1 MKTICPHCHQ
11 NYDVPDDYLQQEV
24 TCEKCQKDFIV
35 TQAKNCPRCDAEN
48 PQQAFQCR
56 QCHAEFSITP
66 QEKSS
71 PGKKYKLPI
80 TIAVSVLAVVAGA
93 GILLFRPGKADLS
106 EQSIPVPAAEKQNTL
121 TVADGDITVGVSF
134 SEDEPEVINAPKESQ
149 KISNPVAPVHTIDVL
164 SPRDRAMLAA
174 EKERRE
180 TLSALVDKQDI
191 IRDLRANNQDHSF
204 DANIRRFSIEIEK
217 LQKAYRQ
224 RLFSLAGTKAHFHME
239 REFNEYLEKQTE
251 LAEVARK
258 RFQARNVMVSDS
270 SPAEKRAEAIEEYKQ
285 LGSVFT
291 ELLQEVN
298 VAGEKYDIGLAQII
312 KSVIL
317 ADMHDMKID
326 GYAKLDSKAGY
337 ITSDEQKEL
346 KSLRDRNSLTEEEK
360 SKLAELEK
368 KQQGTLSAEE
378 YRQYTDAKIW
388 DALSDEQR
396 TEFEKQEIASMNM
409 QEINEA
415 TSRKAPTSQGKKSP
429 AQTGTIYPITDVFG
443 KTHYLDKEQMA
454 RYQKH
459 LEMLRG
465 RGGKKAYQDFMKQGG
480 VAKFLE
486 EDNKK
491 YPPKQPAG
499 QGTSTADNSYQVPK
513 SDVPPP
519 PAYRPGKTANT
530 EKARP
535 QSLPAKEEAIII
547 PGKSDA
553 LYLLGLSALEKRQK
567 SEAFQFFQK
576 AEQEG
581 QTQAR
586 YFLAV
591 CYLRGIGV
599 PVDENRAIRYYL
611 ASEHSKNIPVVLEQ
625 AFIYDRQGNY
635 SNSFASYKR
644 AAENGIANAQ
654 FHLALCY
661 LNGNGTSENI
671 KTAREWLQKASDVG
685 YDRAKKK
692 LQELDSAS
700 QVKQ

>member
-1 MKTICPHCHQ
+1 MKTVCPHCLQ
-11 NYDVPDDYLQQEV
+11 QYDVPENYLQQEV
-24 TCEKCQKDFIV
+24 SCEKCRKDFIV
-35 TQAKNCPRCDAEN
+35 TLAKSCPHCNAEN

-66 QEKSS
+66 QEKCS

-80 TIAVSVLAVVAGA
+80 IITVSALAVVAGA
-93 GILLFRPGKADLS
+93 GILLFRPGKADLP
-106 EQSIPVPAAEKQNTL
+106 EQSIPAPTAVKQDTL
-121 TVADGDITVGVSF
+121 TVADGNITVGVSF

-149 KISNPVAPVHTIDVL
+149 KISKPVAPVQTADVL

-180 TLSALVDKQDI
+180 TLSELVDRQGI
-191 IRDLRANNQDHSF
+191 IRDLRANNQDNSF

-239 REFNEYLEKQTE
+239 HEFNDYLEKQTE

-258 RFQARNVMVSDS
+258 RLQAKNVMVSES
-270 SPAEKRAEAIEEYKQ
+270 SPEGKRAEAIEEYKQ
-285 LGSVFT
+285 LGSVFA
-291 ELLQEVN
+291 ELLRKAN
-298 VAGEKYDIGLAQII
+298 IAGEKYDVGLAQIARDA
-312 KSVIL
+312 IL
-317 ADMHDMKID
+317 ADMHNMKID
-326 GYAKLDSKAGY
+326 GYAKLDGKAGY
-337 ITSDEQKEL
+337 ITSEELKEL
-346 KSLRDRNSLTEEEK
+346 KSLRDKNSLTEEEK

-378 YRQYTDAKIW
+378 YRQYVEAKTW
-388 DALSDEQR
+388 DTLSEEQK
-396 TEFEKQEIASMNM
+396 TEYEKQEIASMTM
-409 QEINEA
+409 QKANEEA
-415 TSRKAPTSQGKKSP
+415 SRKAPTSQGKKSP
-429 AQTGTIYPITDVFG
+429 AQTGTTYPITDVFG

-499 QGTSTADNSYQVPK
+499 QGTSTTDNSYHVPK

-519 PAYRPGKTANT
+519 PAYRPGKTTNT
-530 EKARP
+530 ENATP

-591 CYLRGIGV
+591 CYLRGIGT
-599 PVDENRAIRYYL
+599 PVDENRAVRYYL
-611 ASEHSKNIPVVLEQ
+611 ASERS
-625 AFIYDRQGNY
+625 
-635 SNSFASYKR
+635 
-644 AAENGIANAQ
+644 
-654 FHLALCY
+654 
-661 LNGNGTSENI
+661 
-671 KTAREWLQKASDVG
+671 
-685 YDRAKKK
+685 
-692 LQELDSAS
+692 
-700 QVKQ
+700 